1 MPLNWGTGVNWQ
13 IRRYFHVQRTEECP
27 LMKLECSELKVRY
40 RNDGKGQRWGILL
53 IWWSPCDIKQY
64 NYFTRDSLTSV
75 FLIFPTRLWS
85 IYRQSMIEH
94 LGPQLSRTQK
104 FKLQALLILFSHWK
118 WTPTYIRSGE
128 FLPQIFIYFSWSIRE

>member
-1 MPLNWGTGVNWQ
+1 MM
-13 IRRYFHVQRTEECP
+13 E
-27 LMKLECSELKVRY
+27 KK
-40 RNDGKGQRWGILL
+40 QRWEILL
-53 IWWSPCDIKQY
+53 IWWSPCYIKLY

-104 FKLQALLILFSHWK
+104 FKLQALMILFSHWK
-118 WTPTYIRSGE
+118 MNTHIHMHWRISSSNIYLFFLEYKGIKWNGINIR
-128 FLPQIFIYFSWSIRE
+128 QKHICNKNNSWSILEKSMLFIG